1 MAFLIASAFVAD
13 LPRATFGEVVQ
24 RRARQASIPN
34 EHEWSMIIAKLMFAL
49 QLAVAATSRK
59 RRNPCTVCLDPIR
72 LILEGMFL
80 QYERPI
86 FLRPLE
92 VHPENRG

>member
-1 MAFLIASAFVAD
+1 M
-13 LPRATFGEVVQ
+13 
-24 RRARQASIPN
+24 
-34 EHEWSMIIAKLMFAL
+34 EHDYTKAN
-49 QLAVAATSRK
+49 VCAATRGRSNSRK

-92 VHPENRG
+92 VHPENGG